1 MIMGPG
7 KGKGKQGMLQQM
19 GKQMGKHGAMNPHNA
34 QMNVQQMARMLPPQV
49 YSAPLHDTRMQ
60 PEQGT
65 GYPCESAADA

>member
-49 YSAPLHDTRMQ
+49 YSGPLHGTRMR

-65 GYPCESAADA
+65 GYPCEIAAHA